1 MENEQNTTQ
10 EKTNNSKTIIKI
22 VTVALTVLFVMLVI
36 ALIVNLVKLGA
47 VNSRKAAL
55 EAQNARLEQVIAEN
69 DKMIEACQND
79 PQFIEDYA
87 REMLDMVYRD
97 EIVMNGK

>member
-1 MENEQNTTQ
+1 MVNEQNNARET
-10 EKTNNSKTIIKI
+10 KNNSKTIIKI
-22 VTVALTVLFVMLVI
+22 VTAALTVLFVMLVI

-97 EIVMNGK
+97 EIVFNGK

>member
-1 MENEQNTTQ
+1 MTNEQNNTKQTTS
-10 EKTNNSKTIIKI
+10 NSKTIIKI
-22 VTVALTVLFVMLVI
+22 VTAALTVLFVLLVV

-55 EAQNARLEQVIAEN
+55 EVQNAKLEKVIAEN

-97 EIVMNGK
+97 EIVINGK

>member
-1 MENEQNTTQ
+1 MTNEPNN
-10 EKTNNSKTIIKI
+10 EKEKINNSKTIIKI
-22 VTVALTVLFVMLVI
+22 VTAALTVLFVLLVI

-47 VNSRKAAL
+47 VNSRKAKL

-69 DKMIEACQND
+69 DKMIDACQND

-97 EIVMNGK
+97 EIVINGK

>member
-1 MENEQNTTQ
+1 MANEPNNAQ
-10 EKTNNSKTIIKI
+10 ETKNNSKTILKI
-22 VTVALTVLFVMLVI
+22 VTAALTVLFVMLVI
-36 ALIVNLVKLGA
+36 ALIINLVKLGA

-97 EIVMNGK
+97 EIVFNGK